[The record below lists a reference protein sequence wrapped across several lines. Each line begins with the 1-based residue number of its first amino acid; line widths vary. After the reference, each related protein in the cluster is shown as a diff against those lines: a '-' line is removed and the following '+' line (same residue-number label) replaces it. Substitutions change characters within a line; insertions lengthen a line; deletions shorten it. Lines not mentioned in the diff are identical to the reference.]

1 MHPILSEKR
10 VFGLYLVVWLIAGGL
25 VALLMQSAGVM
36 SLANALVLAI
46 PMAIIYGFMCLASYY
61 LCRAFP
67 FQRYDVVRILLV
79 HAISSALTSS
89 LWVSIG
95 RSWASLVAQ
104 ISVFQNLED
113 QYSQGVPLLLAVGVS
128 TFLLSVAV
136 NYSLIAF
143 RDSREAERHAM
154 QLQFHAQEAEL
165 RALRA
170 QINPH
175 FLFNSLNSISALTT
189 SDPSAARTMTLRL
202 ADFLRKSLTF
212 GNKDFVTV
220 QDEVALATSFLEIE
234 RVRFGPRLRVRLSI
248 DEEAKGLHVPPLL
261 LQPLVENAVG
271 HGIAHLVEGGEIS
284 ITATRNGSRLTI
296 LVENPCDPD
305 GPRYRGHGIG
315 IQNVRSRLKTLFGPE
330 ARLDTTGSPEGFR
343 AEIVLPA
350 DSTGST
356 TPSAPQMQLS

>member
-10 VFGLYLVVWLIAGGL
+10 IFGLYLVVWLILGGL
-25 VALLMQSAGVM
+25 LALLLQSAAGV
-36 SLANALVLAI
+36 SPADAFVLAI
-46 PMAIIYGFMCLASYY
+46 PMALVYGFMCLASYY

-67 FQRYDVVRILLV
+67 FQRYDVVRILIV

-95 RSWASLVAQ
+95 RSWASLVSE
-104 ISVFQNLED
+104 ISIFQNVEPR
-113 QYSQGVPLLLAVGVS
+113 YSAEVPLLLTVGIS

-143 RDSREAERHAM
+143 RDSREAERQAM
-154 QLQFHAQEAEL
+154 QLQIHAQEAEL

-189 SDPSAARTMTLRL
+189 ADPSGARTMTLRL
-202 ADFLRKSLTF
+202 ADFLRKSLSF
-212 GNKDFVTV
+212 GNKDFVAV
-220 QDEVALATSFLEIE
+220 RDEVDLATSFLEIE
-234 RVRFGPRLRVRLSI
+234 KVRFGPRLRVQVRI
-248 DEEAKGLHVPPLL
+248 DEEAKNVLVPPLL

-284 ITATRNGSRLTI
+284 IAAARSGSRLR
-296 LVENPCDPD
+296 LSVENPCDPD

-315 IQNVRSRLKTLFGPE
+315 IENVRSRLKTLFGPE
-330 ARLDTTGSPEGFR
+330 ARLETSNSPDRFR
-343 AEIVLPA
+343 AEIELPA
-350 DSTGST
+350 EDPLPATHVR
-356 TPSAPQMQLS
+356 QRMQV

>member
-10 VFGLYLVVWLIAGGL
+10 IFGLYLVVWLIAGGL
-25 VALLMQSAGVM
+25 LALLLQAAGGVT
-36 SLANALVLAI
+36 LADALVLAV
-46 PMAIIYGFMCLASYY
+46 PMSMVYGFMCLASYY

-67 FQRYDVVRILLV
+67 FQRYDVVRILVV
-79 HAISSALTSS
+79 HAIASTLTSS

-104 ISVFQNLED
+104 INIFQNLD
-113 QYSQGVPLLLAVGVS
+113 AQYSQEVPLLLTVGIS

-143 RDSREAERHAM
+143 RDSREAERQTM

-175 FLFNSLNSISALTT
+175 FLFNSLNSISALT
-189 SDPSAARTMTLRL
+189 SADPAGARTMTLRL
-202 ADFLRKSLTF
+202 ADFLRRSLSLS
-212 GNKDFVTV
+212 NKDFVTV
-220 QDEVALATSFLEIE
+220 RDEVELATSFLEIE
-234 RVRFGPRLRVRLSI
+234 RVRFGSRLRVRVEV
-248 DEEAKGLHVPPLL
+248 DEETKTLFVPPLM

-271 HGIAHLVEGGEIS
+271 HGIAHLVEGGEIAIS
-284 ITATRNGSRLTI
+284 VRRTGNKLT
-296 LVENPCDPD
+296 LRVENPCDPD

-315 IQNVRSRLKTLFGPE
+315 IENVRSRLKTLFGPE
-330 ARLDTTGSPEGFR
+330 GQLETSSSPESFR
-343 AEIVLPA
+343 AEVILPA
-350 DSTGST
+350 EPLQPT
-356 TPSAPQMQLS
+356 ALSQRTKQV

>member
-1 MHPILSEKR
+1 VHPILSER
-10 VFGLYLVVWLIAGGL
+10 RIFGLYLVVWLIAGGL
-25 VALLMQSAGVM
+25 LALLLQAAGGV
-36 SLANALVLAI
+36 SWADSLVLAI
-46 PMAIIYGFMCLASYY
+46 PMAMIYGFMCLASYY

-67 FQRYDVVRILLV
+67 FQRYDVVRILVV
-79 HAISSALTSS
+79 HAIASALTSS

-104 ISVFQNLED
+104 INVFQNLEG
-113 QYSQGVPLLLAVGVS
+113 QYSQEVPLLLTVGIS

-143 RDSREAERHAM
+143 RDSREAERQTM

-189 SDPSAARTMTLRL
+189 ADPSGARTMTLRL
-202 ADFLRKSLTF
+202 ADFLRRSLTL

-220 QDEVALATSFLEIE
+220 RDEVELAMSFLEIE
-234 RVRFGPRLRVRLSI
+234 QVRFGSRLRVRLDI
-248 DEEAKGLHVPPLL
+248 DEEAKTLYVPPLL

-271 HGIAHLVEGGEIS
+271 HGIAHLVDGGEIAVS
-284 ITATRNGSRLTI
+284 ARRNGSRLT
-296 LVENPCDPD
+296 LRVENPCDPD
-305 GPRYRGHGIG
+305 GPRKRGHGIG
-315 IQNVRSRLKTLFGPE
+315 LENVRSRLKTLFGPE
-330 ARLDTTGSPEGFR
+330 AQLETTSSPDSFR

-350 DSTGST
+350 EPHQPAAFS
-356 TPSAPQMQLS
+356 QRKMQV

>member
-1 MHPILSEKR
+1 MHPILSAKKI
-10 VFGLYLVVWLIAGGL
+10 FGLYLIVWLIAGGL
-25 VALLMQSAGVM
+25 VALLLQSAGLM
-36 SLANALVLAI
+36 SLANALVIAI
-46 PMAIIYGFMCLASYY
+46 PMAVLYGFMCLASYY

-67 FQRYDVVRILLV
+67 FQRYDVIRILLV

-95 RSWASLVAQ
+95 RSWVSLAAQ
-104 ISVFQNLED
+104 VNIFGDLES
-113 QYSQGVPLLLAVGVS
+113 QYSQAVPLLLAIGIS

-136 NYSLIAF
+136 NYSLITF
-143 RDSREAERHAM
+143 RDSRQAERQAM
-154 QLQFHAQEAEL
+154 ESQFHAQEAEL

-189 SDPSAARTMTLRL
+189 YDPSAARTMTLRL

-220 QDEVALATSFLEIE
+220 QDEVDLATGFLEIE
-234 RVRFGPRLRVRLSI
+234 KIRFGDRLRVRLSI
-248 DEEAKGLHVPPLL
+248 DEDTRNLSVPPLL

-271 HGIAHLVEGGEIS
+271 HGIAHLVEGGEIFLS
-284 ITATRNGSRLTI
+284 ASRSGSRLI
-296 LVENPCDPD
+296 LKVENPSDPD
-305 GPRYRGHGIG
+305 GPKYRGHGIG

-330 ARLDTTGSPEGFR
+330 ARLETINSPDGFH

-350 DSTGST
+350 EPLSTR
-356 TPSAPQMQLS
+356 PLPAQRMQVS